1 MIQKRLIE
9 LFKPSVRSRSRPN
22 WPKSARDFLSCPK
35 ICGSATLLVRN
46 YCQIESQFKKT
57 YKKEHKQNI
66 LPALSELPEAGRGK
80 TKHPVLWKG
89 CGNRVR

>member
-22 WPKSARDFLSCPK
+22 WPKSTRDFLSCPK

-57 YKKEHKQNI
+57 
-66 LPALSELPEAGRGK
+66 
-80 TKHPVLWKG
+80 
-89 CGNRVR
+89 